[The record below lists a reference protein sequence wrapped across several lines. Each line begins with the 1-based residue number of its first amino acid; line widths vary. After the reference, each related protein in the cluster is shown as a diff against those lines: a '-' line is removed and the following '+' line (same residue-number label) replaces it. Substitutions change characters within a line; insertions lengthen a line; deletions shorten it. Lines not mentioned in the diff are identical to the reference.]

1 MKRNSLSLIMVLLC
15 AVSFVSTT
23 AHAEPPTMLKKC
35 QTCHGKQLTG
45 KKKNPS
51 IVGLPYEKLLASL
64 TSDVPKKMKRVTSK
78 LTDDQK
84 VELSQYIFK
93 LEKP

>member
-1 MKRNSLSLIMVLLC
+1 MKRSRISLVVVAC
-15 AVSFVSTT
+15 VVGFFVST

-51 IVGLPYEKLLASL
+51 IVGLSYEKLLTSL
-64 TSDVPKKMKRVTSK
+64 TSDVPKKMKRVAGK